1 MLDTVIKMNLV
12 LFGTICLV
20 AFLVLIARTVAACI
34 VFPEKDMN
42 AHIPILMVA
51 VAAIELVI
59 FGLGFAKYLIGG

>member
-1 MLDTVIKMNLV
+1 MDTVIKINLV
-12 LFGTICLV
+12 FLGTVCLV
-20 AFLVLIARTVAACI
+20 AFLVLIARTAAACI